1 MGCGGS
7 KGTDATDPP
16 SDRATPVT
24 VTQSDRGTPVTVTQ
38 EISRQNTEISV
49 HVSVVREN
57 TRQKTEVQLTN
68 TYEDKYKT
76 EYDANDPSTYP
87 PPAPPRGKKAEVFDQ
102 QEFSSIDD
110 MVKQAPD
117 DVRESYEAL
126 TNFLCGC
133 GRLDYLV
140 VRAIFVWIG
149 SQDLNTI
156 SWNEPEGDTPIWFL
170 CQIKNRK
177 SSKVKFFETLCR
189 KCHIPCVTIKGYS
202 KAANYT
208 VGDDMDPNEVNGSW
222 NAVYVD
228 SGDDSHHHDW
238 RFVHIF
244 WGTQAVVG
252 FDTGKWTLVEK
263 DGEKK
268 NQKGEQ
274 SQGKAV
280 FQINDFW
287 FFTDPE
293 AMIYRH
299 LPEEDSQAW
308 QLLASPLSFEEFVAQ
323 PYLRDRFF
331 DLNLSIERGSK
342 CRITTENGKAEAVI
356 SIPKGKSKSIVFQY
370 ELFSCSGG
378 TGTLDRFV
386 APEIRQDTDQ
396 YVIPMRFTTAGDYKL
411 DIYAKEIGVYRFFKW
426 ATCYRI
432 ICPEP
437 VPKENVVDNQP
448 YPLKPQNGYFGPGFH
463 VNDLGIS
470 AETHKRGVVDADT
483 GEVEI
488 RFKTKPE
495 TGVQMVQPR
504 LVSNQVHS
512 AVLQDFVEHKK
523 EANEDVYTVRVPEK
537 GEYALE
543 LFAQQGNKDQST
555 QTNVCNYLL
564 RCNDENL
571 QATPFKNVSKHMAKL
586 EEASSV
592 GVDPISQGHQWKY
605 IKTSD
610 GNLTLRFKN
619 EHGANLRCRL
629 RMEKSNTEEGTIID
643 SDILQSYMKTTSEGK
658 EDSVQLRLP
667 QSGEYILEI
676 DAENHGEWIKTFEYH
691 IESAGNDKDSTDE
704 QASIFPF
711 HLEKGLGPT
720 RLSEKVGV
728 HLLYPKSGKIK
739 TLDEIA
745 DIWVQTSEARGDV
758 SLEYTFCMLTN
769 DNKSTDKKK
778 RDIRSSIVVE
788 KKPDGNYILRA
799 NLPEC
804 GKYELKL
811 FAKQG
816 DCNILVHVAS
826 VRIIREAVDKVK
838 KPLLISHHCTCVHD
852 KTRVQLELKAKTSVQ
867 DALLSTSRPPMRIM
881 CVIDASGSMHGNYGK
896 ENISKLEK
904 MKTFAQVLV
913 DYMDEVDYL
922 GVVVFG
928 NESHLTL
935 GFTRMASEVKENV
948 KETIRSIQLMGS
960 TNLSAGLFEAIEQYR
975 KLPLKCF
982 DDKIVLFTDGGANC
996 GITTSQQLIPELR
1009 DRFSAMGKES
1019 GLGEDY
1025 TIQIAA
1031 FSTGGFMPTLMYEL
1045 GQAFSS
1051 ETFYFM
1057 DENTL
1062 LELNMMK
1069 TVLLQQTAVARHVK
1083 VVAQALNGVVFD
1095 RTEMPQLAESPSLTT
1110 RQDDYISEHFI
1121 HTISGELS
1129 KHVLYTLLLPDDH
1142 SKTLPNKDV
1151 LEINVSYQ
1159 SEFGLIQER
1168 ILVPYKELPHSVEQ
1182 SKEAALVTFTQQE
1195 TRLQAKTAIL
1205 QAAKFIASLRYADS
1219 KEALENVLQTI
1230 GDIRTMIAQYI
1241 SRTGTHK
1248 IDQYNEPVLWYIQH
1262 CLLMLKQDETVQ
1274 SSADKWGNLVSYGAS
1289 LDREVPTTLDFISEE
1304 HQLFRPT
1311 GIEEKLED
1319 VSEQIDDMK
1328 YGEYKDIYR
1337 KLERAIH
1344 EKKPGLK
1351 RKMLKE
1357 AINEAEEN
1365 NVPDNGLIESAK
1377 EELKYSQ
1384 YHKEFRDAIKARDQ
1398 NHLRQLLQDV
1408 ADFPEHLQNRLR
1420 PDIEEAEALVGQK
1433 RKKLRHKMLDMNYRL
1448 ITELH
1453 TYREPPIAIHYTMA
1467 AAYVLLGEDIEE
1479 LRDWAFVQALLRRTG
1494 QQSTL
1499 FRATKLDIN
1508 KVSISQAEESEDILN
1523 NYVGTL
1529 DEVRDQSAGAARFFH
1544 WAREVIHSVKDLHQN
1559 E

>member
-7 KGTDATDPP
+7 KVTDGTDPP
-16 SDRATPVT
+16 SDR
-24 VTQSDRGTPVTVTQ
+24 GTPR
-38 EISRQNTEISV
+38 EHTEI
-49 HVSVVREN
+49 
-57 TRQKTEVQLTN
+57 QLIN
-68 TYEDKYKT
+68 EDEYQYEF
-76 EYDANDPSTYP
+76 DANDPSTYP

-110 MVKQAPD
+110 MVEQAPD
-117 DVRESYEAL
+117 DVRKSYEAL
-126 TNFLCGC
+126 TSFLCGC

-140 VRAIFVWIG
+140 VRAIFLWIG
-149 SQDLNTI
+149 SQDMNTI

-177 SSKVKFFETLCR
+177 SSKVKFFEKLCR
-189 KCHIPCVTIKGYS
+189 KCNIPCVTIKGYS
-202 KAANYT
+202 KGTNYT
-208 VGDDMDPNEVNGSW
+208 IGDDMDPNEVSGSW
-222 NAVYVD
+222 NAVYVK
-228 SGDDSHHHDW
+228 GGKERHRHDW

-244 WGTQAVVG
+244 WGTQAVAG

-263 DGEKK
+263 DGEKT

-274 SQGKAV
+274 SQGQDV
-280 FQINDFW
+280 FEIDDFW

-293 AMIYRH
+293 VMIYRH
-299 LPEEDSQAW
+299 LPEEDSRAW
-308 QLLASPLSFEEFVAQ
+308 QLLASPLSFQQFVAQ
-323 PYLRDRFF
+323 PYLLDCFF
-331 DLNLSIERGSK
+331 NLNLSIKRGSK
-342 CRITTENGKAEAVI
+342 CRITTEKGKAEAVI
-356 SIPKGKSKSIVFQY
+356 SIPKGKSKNIMFQY
-370 ELFSCSGG
+370 ELFSCSRG

-396 YVIPMRFTTAGDYKL
+396 YVIPMRFTTVGDFKL
-411 DIYAKEIGVYRFFKW
+411 EISAAQIGVSPFFRW
-426 ATCYRI
+426 AAIYRI

-463 VNDLGIS
+463 ANDLGIS

-483 GEVEI
+483 GEIEI
-488 RFKTKPE
+488 RFKSKPE

-543 LFAQQGNKDQST
+543 LFAQRGNSNRAV

-564 RCNDENL
+564 RCNNENL
-571 QATPFKNVSKHMAKL
+571 QVAPFKNVSKHVAKL

-592 GVDPISQGHQWKY
+592 GVNPISQGHQWKY

-619 EHGANLRCRL
+619 EHGATLRCRL

-643 SDILQSYMKTTSEGK
+643 SDILRSYLKTTSEGK

-676 DAENHGEWIKTFEYH
+676 EAENHGEWKKTFEYH

-720 RLSEKVGV
+720 RHSEKVGV
-728 HLLYPKSGKIK
+728 HLLYPKSGEIK

-745 DIWVQTSEARGDV
+745 DIWVQTSEPSSV
-758 SLEYTFCMLTN
+758 EYTFCMLTN
-769 DNKSTDKKK
+769 GSKITDKKNK
-778 RDIRSSIVVE
+778 DMRSNLVVE
-788 KKPDGNYILRA
+788 KKPDGNYILKA
-799 NLPEC
+799 TLPEC
-804 GKYELKL
+804 GKYELNL
-811 FAKQG
+811 FARQG
-816 DCNILVHVAS
+816 ACNVLAHVGS
-826 VRIIREAVDKVK
+826 VRITREAVDKVN
-838 KPLLISHHCTCVHD
+838 KPLSISHHCICVHD
-852 KTRVQLELKAKTSVQ
+852 KTSVQLELKAKTSVQ
-867 DALLSTSRPPMRIM
+867 EALLSTSRPPMRIM
-881 CVIDASGSMHGNYGK
+881 CVIDASGSMLGNYGN
-896 ENISKLEK
+896 ENISKLDK

-935 GFTRMASEVKENV
+935 GFTRMASEVKEKV
-948 KETIRSIQLMGS
+948 KETIRNIPLKGQ

-975 KLPLKCF
+975 RLPLKCF

-1009 DRFSAMGKES
+1009 NRFSAMGKES
-1019 GLGEDY
+1019 GLREDY

-1031 FSTGGFMPTLMYEL
+1031 FSTGGFMPTLMYDL

-1057 DENTL
+1057 DENTI

-1095 RTEMPQLAESPSLTT
+1095 RTEMPQLAASPSLTT
-1110 RQDDYISEHFI
+1110 RQVSEQFI
-1121 HTISGELS
+1121 HTISAELS

-1159 SEFGLIQER
+1159 SESGLIKEKLQ
-1168 ILVPYKELPHSVEQ
+1168 VPYKELPHSVEQ

-1195 TRLQAKTAIL
+1195 ARLQAKAAIL
-1205 QAAKFIASLRYADS
+1205 QAADFISSLRYTDS
-1219 KEALENVLQTI
+1219 KDALEKGLQSI
-1230 GDIRTMIAQYI
+1230 EDKREMIAPYI
-1241 SRTGTHK
+1241 SRAGTHK
-1248 IDQYNEPVLWYIQH
+1248 IDKYNEPMLWYIQH
-1262 CLLMLKQDETVQ
+1262 SLSMLKQDETVQ
-1274 SSADKWGNLVSYGAS
+1274 SFADKWGNLVSYGAS

-1304 HQLFRPT
+1304 YQLFRPT

-1319 VSEQIDDMK
+1319 ISEHIDDMK

-1337 KLERAIH
+1337 KLKKAIR
-1344 EKKPGLK
+1344 EEKPGRK

-1365 NVPDNGLIESAK
+1365 NVPDNGLIKAAK
-1377 EELKYSQ
+1377 EELEYSE
-1384 YHKEFRDAIKARDQ
+1384 YHKAFRDSIKARDKIR
-1398 NHLRQLLQDV
+1398 LRQLLQDV
-1408 ADFPEHLQNRLR
+1408 VDLPEQIQNRLR
-1420 PDIEEAEALVGQK
+1420 PDIEEAEALAGEKKKK
-1433 RKKLRHKMLDMNYRL
+1433 RRHKMLDMNFRL

-1453 TYREPPIAIHYTMA
+1453 KYQRPPVAIHYTMA
-1467 AAYVLLGEDIEE
+1467 AAYVLLGEDFED
-1479 LRDWAFVQALLRRTG
+1479 LRDWAFVQALLRKTG
-1494 QQSTL
+1494 QNSTL
-1499 FRATKLDIN
+1499 FRAKKLDIN
-1508 KVSISQAEESEDILN
+1508 NVSITQAEFCEKEILN
-1523 NYVGTL
+1523 VYVGTI
-1529 DEVRDQSAGAARFFH
+1529 DEVRDQSAGAARFFY
-1544 WAREVIHSVKDLHQN
+1544 WAREVIHDVKDLKQK